1 MEYGIRGLLSPSI
14 RYIFARQNIDEAS
27 LLELRL
33 RVNKPAILQFS
44 DGEYILNNDT
54 GEEYIVNKEDIKA
67 TLDLVSNYSFYAYEN
82 EVGQGYITVRGGHR
96 VGFTGQVVMESGRV
110 KSVKHISFINI
121 RVAHEVKGCGLKA
134 LPYMINKGKVLNT
147 LIVSPP
153 GCGKTTLLRDV
164 IRLVSGGNSYIKGVN
179 VGVVDERSEISA
191 CYMGVPQNDVGI
203 RTDVLD
209 ACPKASGM
217 MMLLRSMSPKV
228 IAVDEIGSREDMEA
242 ISYVINCGCSILAT
256 IHGST
261 IDDIRTRPIIRRLVE
276 ERIFDRY
283 IVLSDANGVGSIENI
298 FDERGNELYT
308 PLLSVANS

>member
-1 MEYGIRGLLSPSI
+1 MDYGIRGFLSPAI
-14 RYIFARQNIDEAS
+14 RYIFTRQNIDEDK

-33 RVNKPAILQFS
+33 RINKPAILLYSQ
-44 DGEYILNNDT
+44 GEYILSNEM
-54 GEEYIVNKEDIKA
+54 GQEYIVNKEDIRA

-82 EVGQGYITVRGGHR
+82 EVGQGYITVKGGHR
-96 VGFTGQVVMESGRV
+96 VGFAGQAVMENGRV
-110 KSVKHISFINI
+110 KTVKHISFINI
-121 RVAHEVKGCGLKA
+121 RVAHEIKGCGLKA
-134 LPYMINKGKVLNT
+134 LPYMISNGRVKNT

-164 IRLVSGGNSYIKGVN
+164 IRLVSGGYGTFQGVN

-191 CYMGVPQNDVGI
+191 CHMGIPQNDVGI

-217 MMLLRSMSPKV
+217 LMLLRSMNPKV

-256 IHGST
+256 IHGAT
-261 IDDIRTRPIIRRLVE
+261 IDDIRTRPAIRKLVE
-276 ERIFDRY
+276 ERVFERY
-283 IVLSDANGVGSIENI
+283 IVLSSNGGVGSIENI
-298 FDERGNELYT
+298 FDERGNELYM
-308 PLLSVANS
+308 PLLSVAN